1 MKSIRILLSLFI
13 AIGLL
18 QPVADLSAQA
28 AQPSSMSSR
37 FQSLTSKAKAAFS
50 SATSLLKQKSYCLIN
65 YDSCTK
71 RDKIAISNA
80 FGFMM
85 GYGIQY
91 TSLIDKALQKVG
103 VSPYIISQS
112 TTRDLLIASLA
123 HSFAQ
128 EVGLTGPL
136 MMSKGTGHFGHFIHD
151 FSLAPNK
158 TAFLARERGLFQA
171 SPALYKIVLLLTI
184 ATEAISIVQEASYA
198 IKYEN
203 QSYLTS
209 IARYLKM
216 NVKCIWD
223 EKQCMPQDNAEH
235 RRLGLYF
242 WLGYIQGRVAREL
255 QARFFTVAP
264 APAVAA
270 PGLPPAP
277 APALALPASRF
288 SS

>member
-1 MKSIRILLSLFI
+1 
-13 AIGLL
+13 
-18 QPVADLSAQA
+18 
-28 AQPSSMSSR
+28 
-37 FQSLTSKAKAAFS
+37 
-50 SATSLLKQKSYCLIN
+50 
-65 YDSCTK
+65 
-71 RDKIAISNA
+71 
-80 FGFMM
+80 
-85 GYGIQY
+85 
-91 TSLIDKALQKVG
+91 
-103 VSPYIISQS
+103 
-112 TTRDLLIASLA
+112 
-123 HSFAQ
+123 
-128 EVGLTGPL
+128 
-136 MMSKGTGHFGHFIHD
+136 MMSKGTGHFGRFIHN

-158 TAFLARERGLFQA
+158 TAFLAKERGLFQA

-223 EKQCMPQDNAEH
+223 EKQCMPQDNAEQ

-277 APALALPASRF
+277 APALALPVPRL